1 MQRWERDMG
10 AREGGKSWMRGE
22 ERDNEAEGG
31 GWPTA
36 EKEREGRAHRGQK
49 ERDEELCGG
58 VCPDL
63 EHVVARCRLRPKIEP
78 FFFCFPS
85 SSSAPLLSEKRERFL
100 RGKFTA
106 GHRAGRGSGSSPEM
120 NRGGSFRR
128 RLSSLRGA
136 WRWSTGYLFRKVGCD
151 EWRIWLKAALV
162 ASSLSM
168 LNVFF
173 FFVIEK
179 VFVSF
184 ADFYKPPTSFPSLP
198 PFLPYCLTLS
208 QMVNLYGL
216 LVKSTSPDVFHLETG
231 PGGPPTLIPTSSSS
245 FSLPTT
251 LLLPPPPWWKF
262 PKEMGCGLCRV

>member
-22 ERDNEAEGG
+22 ERDNVVGG
-31 GWPTA
+31 GGGRVA
-36 EKEREGRAHRGQK
+36 NGREREGRESTQRTEGTGRGALWRSLPRPRACSGPLQAT
-49 ERDEELCGG
+49 
-58 VCPDL
+58 
-63 EHVVARCRLRPKIEP
+63 ARNRAL

-151 EWRIWLKAALV
+151 EWWIWLKAALV
-162 ASSLSM
+162 ASSLST

-184 ADFYKPPTSFPSLP
+184 ADFYKPPTSFPSP
-198 PFLPYCLTLS
+198 PSSLTASLFLRWLICMACL
-208 QMVNLYGL
+208 
-216 LVKSTSPDVFHLETG
+216 
-231 PGGPPTLIPTSSSS
+231 
-245 FSLPTT
+245 
-251 LLLPPPPWWKF
+251 
-262 PKEMGCGLCRV
+262 